1 MVGPRR
7 IATPSGAPCTTV
19 RKRSSDA
26 FSAVSARTT
35 SSRSVRLPSSSL
47 APLAIRKASVT
58 RASARNLAVR
68 LAACD
73 ALGMRTAR
81 LGALVF
87 TALALVGCG
96 AERTAAVAPRTAP
109 PTEQASILPALEP
122 VNAVARHVGDFNVHV
137 VSGSFRKRPA
147 LLTERVVARE
157 DDAWVIE
164 YKLEDDEGARSLR
177 IWSDPNGEI
186 TRVALLVD
194 GEEQPGTLD
203 DYETF
208 MASASLAPDENV
220 GLTASTKSTCMVG
233 PSELDCETK
242 NYRVMLG
249 EQ

>member
-1 MVGPRR
+1 
-7 IATPSGAPCTTV
+7 
-19 RKRSSDA
+19 
-26 FSAVSARTT
+26 
-35 SSRSVRLPSSSL
+35 
-47 APLAIRKASVT
+47 
-58 RASARNLAVR
+58 
-68 LAACD
+68 
-73 ALGMRTAR
+73 MRTAR

-87 TALALVGCG
+87 TAFALVACG
-96 AERTAAVAPRTAP
+96 SQRTAAVAPRTAP
-109 PTEQASILPALEP
+109 PAERAATLPALAP

-157 DDAWVIE
+157 DETWVLE

-177 IWSDPNGEI
+177 IWSDPNGDV
-186 TRVALLVD
+186 TRVAVLVD
-194 GEEQPGTLD
+194 GEEQPGTLA

-220 GLTASTKSTCMVG
+220 GLTASTKGTCMVG

-249 EQ
+249 EREANLGITESHAVPGVDLAGEITAPDGTVIYRAVLVEHGNAANSGDASFALGEP

>member
-1 MVGPRR
+1 
-7 IATPSGAPCTTV
+7 
-19 RKRSSDA
+19 
-26 FSAVSARTT
+26 
-35 SSRSVRLPSSSL
+35 
-47 APLAIRKASVT
+47 
-58 RASARNLAVR
+58 
-68 LAACD
+68 
-73 ALGMRTAR
+73 MRTAR
-81 LGALVF
+81 LGVLVF

-96 AERTAAVAPRTAP
+96 AERTAAVAPRSAP
-109 PTEQASILPALEP
+109 PALQTAKFPARDP
-122 VNAVARHVGDFNVHV
+122 VDAVARHVGDFNVHV

-147 LLTERVVARE
+147 LFTERVVAHE

-186 TRVALLVD
+186 ERVAVLVE
-194 GEEQPGTLD
+194 GEEQPGTLA

-220 GLTASTKSTCMVG
+220 GLTASTKGTCMVG

-249 EQ
+249 EQEANLGITESHAVPGIDLAGEITAPDGTVIYRAVLVEHGNAANARGASFALGDP